1 MPMISVKSHQKGRL
15 EHNQSTQGGAYNATQ
30 FVNLF
35 ACVTAVIISFI
46 FGILFDLLSF
56 DEFESYYDTAF
67 GYFLFWSGAFILG
80 FIYSSDELIC
90 LGLIALWVALGI
102 LCIYVLMGGGCRSIR
117 IKSRNVN
124 D

>member
-1 MPMISVKSHQKGRL
+1 MIHGL
-15 EHNQSTQGGAYNATQ
+15 LI
-30 FVNLF
+30 FF

-56 DEFESYYDTAF
+56 DEFELYWDTAF
-67 GYFLFWSGAFILG
+67 GYFLFWSSAFILG

-102 LCIYVLMGGGCRSIR
+102 LCIYVLMGGGSRST
-117 IKSRNVN
+117 KYKDDKTN